1 MKLTLK
7 ITIVLMFRLGLRLC
21 SFRLGRLVFLIL
33 FQFILCTSF
42 AVVDYLFCCLEFASP
57 KVALLLILPENI
69 KTHISGLV
77 TAFTAVSF
85 FFFLRMI

>member
-7 ITIVLMFRLGLRLC
+7 ITVVLMFRLGLRFC

-33 FQFILCTSF
+33 FQFTSCTSF
-42 AVVDYLFCCLEFASP
+42 TVVDYLFWHCSLEFASP
-57 KVALLLILPENI
+57 KIALFLMLPKNI

-77 TAFTAVSF
+77 TAFAAISLF
-85 FFFLRMI
+85 SLGG